1 MPDSD
6 VSGDVVKDPIPPPA
20 RAPGLRSGRL
30 AGALNDCISVMF
42 SVITVSSMLKLTV
55 LSEIRFNP
63 EDEGEEDICLAN
75 KLS

>member
-1 MPDSD
+1 MVTLSLII
-6 VSGDVVKDPIPPPA
+6 SMFGFTLI
-20 RAPGLRSGRL
+20 L
-30 AGALNDCISVMF
+30 ALNDCISVMF
-42 SVITVSSMLKLTV
+42 SVITVSNMLKLTV